1 MSLPNVVAATILIT
15 ALTLACGGAE
25 ETPAPTQQPAPAAQ
39 TTAPS
44 AQSSQAAAQTT
55 APAATEPAEEENQ
68 GPQPP
73 PKDEL
78 IKFANWDDNPVKLL
92 NWIAAYIIA
101 HGLDRPI
108 RVIDVEDGAYQ
119 DPLLANDVDIVIAA
133 DGAWADEQSGA
144 GNVVRLTNASPVD
157 ASLAVVLHPS
167 MNQRA
172 PDVVRLL
179 ETLTIDPELLT
190 KQAAMIRGG
199 QGRVK
204 GKCRRADLP
213 QARVRR
219 LDELGRPGHR
229 RPRQPGHRGRQDRTL
244 PPVHQLRPR
253 PHGQRGLPLLQGR
266 PHQDLRQQ
274 VDAVREPP
282 LYRCGERGESR
293 ESRKQ

>member
-25 ETPAPTQQPAPAAQ
+25 ETPAPDEPAPTARLAAAPAAQ
-39 TTAPS
+39 SQPQATAEP
-44 AQSSQAAAQTT
+44 AAATE
-55 APAATEPAEEENQ
+55 TEPAEEENQ

-119 DPLLANDVDIVIAA
+119 DPLLVNDVDIVIAA

-157 ASLAVVLHPS
+157 ATLAVALHPS

-172 PDVVRLL
+172 PDVVKLL

-199 QGRVK
+199 RVGLK
-204 GKCRRADLP
+204 ENVVGLTFLKREYALWMNWVGEDIATLVNQAIEDGKIGHCRQFINYAP
-213 QARVRR
+213 
-219 LDELGRPGHR
+219 
-229 RPRQPGHRGRQDRTL
+229 DRM
-244 PPVHQLRPR
+244 
-253 PHGQRGLPLLQGR
+253 GNEG
-266 PHQDLRQQ
+266 
-274 VDAVREPP
+274 
-282 LYRCGERGESR
+282 SR
-293 ESRKQ
+293 YCKDDPTKTSGNR

>member
-39 TTAPS
+39 TPAPS

-199 QGRVK
+199 RV
-204 GKCRRADLP
+204 
-213 QARVRR
+213 
-219 LDELGRPGHR
+219 
-229 RPRQPGHRGRQDRTL
+229 
-244 PPVHQLRPR
+244 
-253 PHGQRGLPLLQGR
+253 GLKENVVGLTFLK
-266 PHQDLRQQ
+266 
-274 VDAVREPP
+274 
-282 LYRCGERGESR
+282 R
-293 ESRKQ
+293 ESAVWMNWVGQDIAALVNQAIEDGKIGHCRQFINYAPDRMGNEGSRYCKDDPTKTSGNR

>member
-15 ALTLACGGAE
+15 GLTLACGGAE
-25 ETPAPTQQPAPAAQ
+25 ETPAPGEQPKP
-39 TTAPS
+39 TAVQPTARA

-144 GNVVRLTNASPVD
+144 GKVVRLTNASPVD
-157 ASLAVVLHPS
+157 ATLAVALHPS

-179 ETLTIDPELLT
+179 ETLTIDAELLT
-190 KQAAMIRGG
+190 KQSAMIRGG
-199 QGRVK
+199 RV
-204 GKCRRADLP
+204 
-213 QARVRR
+213 
-219 LDELGRPGHR
+219 
-229 RPRQPGHRGRQDRTL
+229 
-244 PPVHQLRPR
+244 
-253 PHGQRGLPLLQGR
+253 GLKEN
-266 PHQDLRQQ
+266 
-274 VDAVREPP
+274 AVG
-282 LYRCGERGESR
+282 LIFLKR
-293 ESRKQ
+293 ESAVWMNWVGEDVAALVNQAIEDGDIGHCRQFINYAPDQMGNEGSRYCKDDPTKTSGNR

>member
-1 MSLPNVVAATILIT
+1 MSLPNVVAAIILIT

-25 ETPAPTQQPAPAAQ
+25 ETPAPTQQPRAAVAQ
-39 TTAPS
+39 PTAPS

-55 APAATEPAEEENQ
+55 ASTETEAAEKENQ

-133 DGAWADEQSGA
+133 DGAWADEQAGA
-144 GNVVRLTNASPVD
+144 GKVVRLTNASPVE
-157 ASLAVVLHPS
+157 ATLAVALHPS

-179 ETLTIDPELLT
+179 ETLTIDPELLA

-199 QGRVK
+199 RIGLKENAVGLIFLKRESAVWMNWVGEDIAALVNQAIED
-204 GKCRRADLP
+204 GKIGHCRRFINYAP
-213 QARVRR
+213 
-219 LDELGRPGHR
+219 
-229 RPRQPGHRGRQDRTL
+229 DRM
-244 PPVHQLRPR
+244 
-253 PHGQRGLPLLQGR
+253 GNEG
-266 PHQDLRQQ
+266 
-274 VDAVREPP
+274 
-282 LYRCGERGESR
+282 SR
-293 ESRKQ
+293 YCKDDPTKTSGNR